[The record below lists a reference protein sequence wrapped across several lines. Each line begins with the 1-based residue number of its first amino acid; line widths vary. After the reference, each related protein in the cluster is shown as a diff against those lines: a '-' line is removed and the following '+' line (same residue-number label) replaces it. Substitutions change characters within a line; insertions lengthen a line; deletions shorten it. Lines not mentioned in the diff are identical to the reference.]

1 MKIKNN
7 SMGWFIY
14 SLIVIILTI
23 VIVIYDIV
31 KNKELNTMGALLLMY
46 AIPGL
51 INCIEKK

>member
-23 VIVIYDIV
+23 VIVLYDIV
-31 KNKELNTMGALLLMY
+31 KNKELNTMGALLLIY